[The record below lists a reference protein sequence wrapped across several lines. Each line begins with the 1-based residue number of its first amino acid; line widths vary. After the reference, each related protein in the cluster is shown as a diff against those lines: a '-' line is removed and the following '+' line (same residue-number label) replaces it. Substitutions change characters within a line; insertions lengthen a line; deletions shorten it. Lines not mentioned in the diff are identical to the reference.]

1 MIYSVTCLAQR
12 ALLVPLSD
20 PIPTGI
26 PVADL
31 YFIVGSV
38 GTVKEG
44 GKDSLTRAIKPGI
57 KTIQELDDL
66 GGIN

>member
-26 PVADL
+26 PVAVL
-31 YFIVGSV
+31 YFIV